1 MPASQR
7 ASRPSTE
14 ALRAPDRRRLYEQ
27 LAARLLDY
35 VEVTGLRVGDRLPS
49 ERDLAGALRV
59 SRASVRQATVA
70 LEVRGTLEV
79 RHGDGIYLKSLPND
93 SGHFMEL
100 MTQRHRLPAIL
111 EAREALET
119 QLAGLAA
126 ARRTEEDLATMD
138 RALTAMSTDID
149 ADGLGEEGDRL
160 FHEAVTR
167 AAHSPL
173 LADFM
178 AALAVPIS
186 ETRRSSL
193 GEPGRPPRS
202 LKAHHRILEAIRH
215 GNVPGARQAMRR
227 HVNMVADI
235 GLLRW
240 SAAQRDGDHT
250 GRRDPVPYPS
260 RSADL
265 RILPEGPLGSSSTNR
280 ISRGHLYAASRSR
293 E

>member
-1 MPASQR
+1 MSEDVLVAANSGQGAARLEDLR
-7 ASRPSTE
+7 AKDVMRAGHRAGRPSTE
-14 ALRAPDRRRLYEQ
+14 SLRAPDRRRLYEQ

-35 VEVTGLRVGDRLPS
+35 VEVTGLGVGDRLPS
-49 ERDLAGALRV
+49 ERDLAAALQV

-79 RHGDGIYLKSLPND
+79 RHGDGIYLSSLPND
-93 SGHFMEL
+93 SGHLMEL

-119 QLAGLAA
+119 QLAALAA
-126 ARRTEEDLATMD
+126 ARRTEADIAAMD
-138 RALTAMSTDID
+138 SALEAMAADIE

-160 FHEAVTR
+160 FHEAVTKTAR
-167 AAHSPL
+167 SAL

-202 LKAHHRILEAIRH
+202 LNAHRRILEAIRR
-215 GNVPGARQAMRR
+215 GDAPGARQAMRR
-227 HVNMVADI
+227 HVRMVADI

-240 SAAQRDGDHT
+240 SAVEPDRD
-250 GRRDPVPYPS
+250 RPV
-260 RSADL
+260 
-265 RILPEGPLGSSSTNR
+265 
-280 ISRGHLYAASRSR
+280 
-293 E
+293 

>member
-1 MPASQR
+1 MPGSQR
-7 ASRPSTE
+7 QAPPSTE
-14 ALRAPDRRRLYEQ
+14 ALRAPERHRLYER
-27 LAARLLDY
+27 LAAKLLDY
-35 VEVTGLRVGDRLPS
+35 VEVTGLTVGDRLPS
-49 ERDLAGALRV
+49 ERDLAEALRV

-79 RHGDGIYLKSLPND
+79 RHGDGIYLKSLPSD
-93 SGHFMEL
+93 SGHLMEL

-119 QLAGLAA
+119 ELAA
-126 ARRTEEDLATMD
+126 LAAERRTETDLAAMD
-138 RALTAMSTDID
+138 RALKIMAADID
-149 ADGLGEEGDRL
+149 AEGFGEEGDRL

-167 AAHSPL
+167 AAQSPL

-186 ETRRSSL
+186 ETRRISL

-202 LKAHHRILEAIRH
+202 LRAHHRILEAIRR
-215 GNVPGARQAMRR
+215 GDVTGARQAMRR

-240 SAAQRDGDHT
+240 SAAQQNGEDT
-250 GRRDPVPYPS
+250 G
-260 RSADL
+260 
-265 RILPEGPLGSSSTNR
+265 
-280 ISRGHLYAASRSR
+280 
-293 E
+293 

>member
-1 MPASQR
+1 MPGSQR
-7 ASRPSTE
+7 AARPSTE

-35 VEVTGLRVGDRLPS
+35 VEVTGLTVGDRLPS
-49 ERDLAGALRV
+49 ERDLAEALRV

-79 RHGDGIYLKSLPND
+79 RHGDGIYLKSLPKD
-93 SGHFMEL
+93 YSGHLMEL

-119 QLAGLAA
+119 QLAALAA
-126 ARRTEEDLATMD
+126 TRRTEADLAAMD
-138 RALTAMSTDID
+138 RALDIMAADID
-149 ADGLGEEGDRL
+149 AGGFGDEGDRL

-167 AAHSPL
+167 AAQSPL

-202 LKAHHRILEAIRH
+202 LRAHHRILEAIRR
-215 GNVPGARQAMRR
+215 GNGPGARQAMRR

-240 SAAQRDGDHT
+240 SAAQQNGEDT
-250 GRRDPVPYPS
+250 G
-260 RSADL
+260 
-265 RILPEGPLGSSSTNR
+265 
-280 ISRGHLYAASRSR
+280 
-293 E
+293 

>member
-1 MPASQR
+1 MRAGQR
-7 ASRPSTE
+7 AGRPSTE
-14 ALRAPDRRRLYEQ
+14 SLRAPDRRRLYEQ

-35 VEVTGLRVGDRLPS
+35 VEVTGLGIGDRLPS
-49 ERDLAGALRV
+49 ERDLAEALQV

-79 RHGDGIYLKSLPND
+79 RHGDGIYLRSLPND
-93 SGHFMEL
+93 SGHLMEL
-100 MTQRHRLPAIL
+100 MTQRHRLPEIL

-119 QLAGLAA
+119 QLAALAA
-126 ARRTEEDLATMD
+126 ARRTEADVAEMD
-138 RALTAMSTDID
+138 RALDAMAVDID
-149 ADGLGEEGDRL
+149 ADGLGEEGDKL

-167 AAHSPL
+167 AARSPL

-202 LKAHHRILEAIRH
+202 LRAHRRILEAIRR
-215 GNVPGARQAMRR
+215 GDVPGARRAMRR

-240 SAAQRDGDHT
+240 SAAERGVHNDDG
-250 GRRDPVPYPS
+250 P
-260 RSADL
+260 A
-265 RILPEGPLGSSSTNR
+265 
-280 ISRGHLYAASRSR
+280 
-293 E
+293 

>member
-1 MPASQR
+1 MRGSQR
-7 ASRPSTE
+7 AARPSTE

-27 LAARLLDY
+27 LAAKLLDY

-49 ERDLAGALRV
+49 ERDLAEALRV

-79 RHGDGIYLKSLPND
+79 RHGDGIYLKSLPSD
-93 SGHFMEL
+93 SGHLMEL

-119 QLAGLAA
+119 QLAALAA
-126 ARRTEEDLATMD
+126 TRRTEIDLAAMD
-138 RALTAMSTDID
+138 SALKIMAADID
-149 ADGLGEEGDRL
+149 ADGFGEEGDRL

-167 AAHSPL
+167 AAQSPL

-178 AALAVPIS
+178 AALEARIS

-202 LKAHHRILEAIRH
+202 LKAHQRILEAIQR
-215 GNVPGARQAMRR
+215 GDVSGARQAMRR

-240 SAAQRDGDHT
+240 STAQQHG
-250 GRRDPVPYPS
+250 
-260 RSADL
+260 
-265 RILPEGPLGSSSTNR
+265 EGAG
-280 ISRGHLYAASRSR
+280 
-293 E
+293 

>member
-1 MPASQR
+1 MKAGRR

-14 ALRAPDRRRLYEQ
+14 SLRAPDRRRLYEQ

-35 VEVTGLRVGDRLPS
+35 VEVTGLGVGDRLPS
-49 ERDLAGALRV
+49 ERDLAEALQV

-79 RHGDGIYLKSLPND
+79 RHGDGIYLRSLPND
-93 SGHFMEL
+93 QGRLMEL
-100 MTQRHRLPAIL
+100 MTQRHRLPEIL

-119 QLAGLAA
+119 QLAALAA
-126 ARRTEEDLATMD
+126 AARAGARRPEAALAARD
-138 RALTAMSTDID
+138 GALEAMAADID

-202 LKAHHRILEAIRH
+202 LRAHRRILEAI
-215 GNVPGARQAMRR
+215 
-227 HVNMVADI
+227 
-235 GLLRW
+235 
-240 SAAQRDGDHT
+240 
-250 GRRDPVPYPS
+250 
-260 RSADL
+260 
-265 RILPEGPLGSSSTNR
+265 
-280 ISRGHLYAASRSR
+280 
-293 E
+293 

>member
-1 MPASQR
+1 MSGLAPTGCDGGAEPQQRRPRSAGRSPASGGRRRYAMPAGPR

-14 ALRAPDRRRLYEQ
+14 ALRAPDRSRLYEQ
-27 LAARLLDY
+27 LATRLLDF
-35 VEVTGLRVGDRLPS
+35 VEVTGLTVGDRLPS
-49 ERDLAGALRV
+49 ERDLAEALHV
-59 SRASVRQATVA
+59 SRASVRQATIA

-79 RHGDGIYLKSLPND
+79 RHGDGIYLRSMPND
-93 SGHFMEL
+93 SGHLMEL
-100 MTQRHRLPAIL
+100 MTQRHRLPEIL

-119 QLAGLAA
+119 QLAALAA
-126 ARRTEEDLATMD
+126 ARGTEADIAAMD
-138 RALTAMSTDID
+138 RALDAMAADVD

-167 AAHSPL
+167 AARSPL

-202 LKAHHRILEAIRH
+202 LKAHRRILEAIRR
-215 GNVPGARQAMRR
+215 GDVPGARQAMRR

-240 SAAQRDGDHT
+240 SAVERGEDGA
-250 GRRDPVPYPS
+250 G
-260 RSADL
+260 
-265 RILPEGPLGSSSTNR
+265 
-280 ISRGHLYAASRSR
+280 
-293 E
+293 

>member
-7 ASRPSTE
+7 TSRPSTD
-14 ALRAPDRRRLYEQ
+14 ALRAPDRRRLYEH

-79 RHGDGIYLKSLPND
+79 RHGDGIYLRSLPND
-93 SGHFMEL
+93 SGHLMEL

-119 QLAGLAA
+119 QLAALAA
-126 ARRTEEDLATMD
+126 VRRTEADLAAMD
-138 RALTAMSTDID
+138 RALEIMAADID
-149 ADGLGEEGDRL
+149 ADGFGEEGDRL

-167 AAHSPL
+167 AAQSPL

-193 GEPGRPPRS
+193 GEPDRPPRS
-202 LKAHHRILEAIRH
+202 LRAHHRILEAIRR
-215 GNVPGARQAMRR
+215 GDAPGARQAMRR

-240 SAAQRDGDHT
+240 SAAQQDGAHS
-250 GRRDPVPYPS
+250 G
-260 RSADL
+260 L
-265 RILPEGPLGSSSTNR
+265 
-280 ISRGHLYAASRSR
+280 
-293 E
+293 